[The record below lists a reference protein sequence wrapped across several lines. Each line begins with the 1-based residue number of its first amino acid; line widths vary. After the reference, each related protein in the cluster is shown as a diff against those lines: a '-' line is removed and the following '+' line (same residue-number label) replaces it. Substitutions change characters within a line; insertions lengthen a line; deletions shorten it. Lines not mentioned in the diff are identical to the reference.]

1 MLYTVVITTS
11 EVIMETSDEN
21 VYSRGDKIHFHSKG
35 FTPGLIFLNSLKKTS
50 KKWGVMKGNNI
61 HMLIV

>member
-1 MLYTVVITTS
+1 MYIPEGIKFTFTVKVLHQANIF
-11 EVIMETSDEN
+11 EVSQ
-21 VYSRGDKIHFHSKG
+21 
-35 FTPGLIFLNSLKKTS
+35 KTS